1 MKKTEHN
8 SMPPR
13 TWLSLAATVLL
24 GAAVFAYWYVL
35 KPHLIIERELLQ
47 MFRFSA
53 DYFAGRI
60 VMPAGLARYVA
71 DFLSQFFISVSF
83 GALVMALLSML
94 AQGLSWLLLRRLRP
108 SVTQQ
113 DGSSKRLLCALSFV
127 PPLVFVFLMSDL
139 RVQLTLYVA
148 FLMVVGALV
157 SLPSSS
163 PKRAF
168 LLSALLVVAGYWFA
182 GPIVLLAVFLTPFIL
197 TSHHSPLT
205 SPLSLLISQI
215 ALFVVCIVFSLRM
228 VPYPLRIVATG
239 IDYVWPDSQIGTD
252 EEMRYDLLIR
262 QARWNRILQH
272 ARQQPPRSAACQHVA
287 QLAAWYQHL
296 IDQHQLAASFGNVR
310 ESINSSVS
318 AGLVS
323 DFCMHLAMIN
333 IAQRAAF
340 ELNESAA
347 NYNKSARATKRLAET
362 ALCTGQYEVALKY
375 ASLLSQTLFY
385 RRWAQEIQTLATHP
399 AAIARHPRYGM
410 LQKVHAS
417 LHDQIF
423 I

>member
-1 MKKTEHN
+1 
-8 SMPPR
+8 
-13 TWLSLAATVLL
+13 
-24 GAAVFAYWYVL
+24 
-35 KPHLIIERELLQ
+35 
-47 MFRFSA
+47 
-53 DYFAGRI
+53 
-60 VMPAGLARYVA
+60 
-71 DFLSQFFISVSF
+71 
-83 GALVMALLSML
+83 
-94 AQGLSWLLLRRLRP
+94 
-108 SVTQQ
+108 
-113 DGSSKRLLCALSFV
+113 
-127 PPLVFVFLMSDL
+127 
-139 RVQLTLYVA
+139 
-148 FLMVVGALV
+148 
-157 SLPSSS
+157 
-163 PKRAF
+163 
-168 LLSALLVVAGYWFA
+168 
-182 GPIVLLAVFLTPFIL
+182 
-197 TSHHSPLT
+197 
-205 SPLSLLISQI
+205 
-215 ALFVVCIVFSLRM
+215 M

-239 IDYVWPDSQIGTD
+239 SDYVWPDSQIGTD

-375 ASLLSQTLFY
+375 IAILEETTFY
-385 RRWAQEIQTLATHP
+385 RGVARKMKPLAEHP
-399 AAIARHPRYGM
+399 EKI
-410 LQKVHAS
+410 KVFPSYQRLKEAY
-417 LHDQIF
+417 DKGEDVF
-423 I
+423 FY